1 MEEGAE
7 LQEKKWEEVV
17 VVATASWKAYEDAEV
32 VVVAVVVVVAA
43 AVEVEVEVEV
53 AEHIE
58 VEVDGLDLCPPSVHV
73 KEVLEMHLEQEDEP
87 FDEFDA
93 RFDSTESGTQKLD
106 RNVTSWSSHP
116 LVGERDD

>member
-7 LQEKKWEEVV
+7 HQEKKWEEVV

-32 VVVAVVVVVAA
+32 VVVVVVVAA
-43 AVEVEVEVEV
+43 AAVEVEVEV

-93 RFDSTESGTQKLD
+93 RFDSTESGTRKLD